1 MLVTNR
7 SRDGHKMLSFS
18 NAQQLLP
25 ASIGDGCYEMRKGI
39 VGDRLTAPR
48 RPTPRRM
55 TERDQPRLIAS
66 YLTRPAEYSQ
76 SEGGGFV
83 AAGSRR
89 SAIHVRFC
97 RPGNRS
103 GDRLFA
109 QAVIAEFRSVRRRLA
124 QVGMTSQAA
133 RYR

>member
-1 MLVTNR
+1 VAIAMLVTNR
-7 SRDGHKMLSFS
+7 SRDGRKMLSFS

-48 RPTPRRM
+48 RPTPRRV

-66 YLTRPAEYSQ
+66 YLTRPAEYAQ

-83 AAGSRR
+83 AAG
-89 SAIHVRFC
+89 
-97 RPGNRS
+97 
-103 GDRLFA
+103 FA
-109 QAVIAEFRSVRRRLA
+109 QISHSCAFLPARKP
-124 QVGMTSQAA
+124 VG
-133 RYR
+133 